1 MGKLINL
8 IAILIFIDLLFIIT
22 GQLTINDASPSSL
35 ILQAIIDPQTI
46 LSTDFFKTFF
56 VVAGVSVLTVGG
68 AVLVGIINKAG
79 IDILGFATATVLLTG
94 LAGDYIVIWNI
105 LRVAIPILATLIFA
119 PIIVIFIFVLVEWV
133 RNKD

>member
-22 GQLTINDASPSSL
+22 GQLTINDTNPSSL
-35 ILQAIIDPQTI
+35 ILKAIIDPQTI

-56 VVAGVSVLTVGG
+56 VVAGVSVLTIGG

-94 LAGDYIVIWNI
+94 LAGDYITIWNI
-105 LRVAIPILATLIFA
+105 LRAANPILATLIFA

-133 RNKD
+133 RGKD